1 MLASLL
7 YPFDDDA
14 GSLINGWLSELER
27 GGHIRRYIADGATY
41 LDIPKWLKH
50 QKIDH
55 PGKSRLPPFSGIFA
69 KPSRILANGSHI
81 VAPDLGPRNLEESS
95 EEVRKRSKEDR
106 SLVVLEGGDE

>member
-14 GSLINGWLSELER
+14 PHLIDDWLDELEHQ
-27 GGHIRRYIADGATY
+27 GHIRRYLVDGSTY

-55 PGKSRLPPFSGIFA
+55 PGKSRLPPFSETFA
-69 KPSRILANGSHI
+69 RVSRGLSNGSRI
-81 VAPDLGPRNLEESS
+81 VATDLGPRT
-95 EEVRKRSKEDR
+95 
-106 SLVVLEGGDE
+106 